1 MIPHH
6 LEERITR
13 LHFVEKWTIG
23 TIDQQLGVHHS
34 TVKRVLHQQG
44 VAVPSSTNPS
54 MVDPFLPFIHDTL
67 AQYPSLPASRLHAMV
82 AERGYPGSAS
92 HFRRLVGTL
101 RPRKPAEA
109 FQRLTTLP
117 GEEAQMDW
125 GSFGSHLVGRATRRL
140 SAFVMV
146 LSWSRKPFV
155 HFFYDQRMGAFLEG
169 HARAFEALGGVPK
182 RVLYDNLKSAVLER
196 RDDAIR
202 FNPNL
207 LELAAYYRYEPRPV
221 AVYRGNEKGR
231 VERTIRYLRTSFMTA
246 RTWTDIGDL
255 NRQVALWCR
264 REAGNRNHHEQP
276 ELTVSEAWAHEKSS
290 LLPLPTDAY
299 PAYEEAT
306 ARIGK
311 TPYAR
316 FDRNDYSVP
325 HDRVRRSLQVRATS
339 ERVRIFDGV
348 DCVAEHDRTFDK
360 RAQVENPAHLEALR
374 EQKREA
380 RKARGMDRLRHE
392 APSSAILLQGAAERG
407 HNLGSAT
414 AGLCRLLNTWHA
426 ASLESAIVEAVA
438 ADRLHVAAVRQILE
452 QRAQSDNQP
461 PPLPIHLPNDDRVR
475 DLHVQPHDLDGY
487 DQDVSS

>member
-1 MIPHH
+1 MIPQH

-13 LHFVEKWTIG
+13 LHFVEKWTVG
-23 TIDQQLGVHHS
+23 TIAKQLQVHHS
-34 TVKRVLHQQG
+34 TVKRVLHDKG
-44 VAVPSSTNPS
+44 IVVAASGRPTLVEPY
-54 MVDPFLPFIHDTL
+54 LPFIHDTL

-82 AERGYPGSAS
+82 AERGYPGSVS
-92 HFRRLVGTL
+92 HFRRLVSTL

-125 GSFGSHLVGRATRRL
+125 GSFGSHVVGRATRRL

-146 LSWSRKPFV
+146 LSWSRQPFV

-169 HARAFEALGGVPK
+169 HARAFDALGGVPK

-202 FNPNL
+202 FNPDL

-246 RTWTDIGDL
+246 RKWTDIDDL
-255 NRQVALWCR
+255 NRQVVLWCR
-264 REAGNRNHHEQP
+264 REAGNRTHHEQP
-276 ELTVSEAWAHEKSS
+276 ELTVNEAWALEKPK
-290 LLPLPTDAY
+290 LLPLPNDAY

-306 ARIGK
+306 VRIGK

-325 HDRVRRSLQVRATS
+325 HDRVRRSLEVRATS
-339 ERVRIFDGV
+339 ERVRLFDGT
-348 DCVAEHDRTFDK
+348 DCVAEHARTFDK
-360 RAQVENPAHLEALR
+360 GAQVENPAHLEALR
-374 EQKREA
+374 LQKREA
-380 RKARGMDRLRHE
+380 RQARGMDRLRHE
-392 APSSAILLQGAAERG
+392 APSSQALLQGAAERG
-407 HNLGSAT
+407 HNLGSAV
-414 AGLCRLLNTWHA
+414 AALCRLLDTWHA
-426 ASLESAIVEAVA
+426 KALESAISKAIA

-452 QRAQSDNQP
+452 QRAQSDGQP
-461 PPLPIHLPNDDRVR
+461 PPLPIPLPDDDRVR
-475 DLHVQPHDLDGY
+475 DLHVQTHDLQGY
-487 DQDVSS
+487 DQEVSS